1 MYLPIVLYLLQ
12 SYYINIYIYIRI
24 HITNVYIYIY
34 VPICVQGVPNGLFP
48 VRVRQGIR

>member
-12 SYYINIYIYIRI
+12 SYYINIYIY
-24 HITNVYIYIY
+24 TYTYYKCIYIY

>member
-12 SYYINIYIYIRI
+12 YKYI
-24 HITNVYIYIY
+24 YIYIY
-34 VPICVQGVPNGLFP
+34 VPICVQGVPNGPFP